1 MSREK
6 VLTLLREQEGY
17 LSGEELS
24 RELGLSR
31 AAVWK
36 AVEALRKDG
45 YAIEARRAWA
55 TVLPPPPTP

>member
-6 VLTLLREQEGY
+6 VLSLLRAQEGY

-31 AAVWK
+31 AAV
-36 AVEALRKDG
+36 
-45 YAIEARRAWA
+45 
-55 TVLPPPPTP
+55 

>member
-6 VLTLLREQEGY
+6 VLSLLRAQEGY

-36 AVEALRKDG
+36 AVETLRKEG
-45 YAIEARRAWA
+45 YEIEARTGLGAP
-55 TVLPPPPTP
+55 LYGHH